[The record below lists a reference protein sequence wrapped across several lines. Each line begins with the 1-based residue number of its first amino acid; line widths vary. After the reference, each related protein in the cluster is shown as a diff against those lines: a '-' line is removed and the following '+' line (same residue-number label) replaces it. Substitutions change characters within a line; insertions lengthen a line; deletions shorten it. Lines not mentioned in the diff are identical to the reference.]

1 MNRDDW
7 LKERRRFIEE
17 RYDHL
22 WAPIYDDHWGTEIDP
37 VHQRFVTQLA
47 NACPK
52 NGSILDAACGTGKY
66 WPILLASGKRFTGID
81 QSREMLNRATR
92 KYPQVRVKK
101 FGLQEMQYREAFDLI
116 LCVDAMEMIF
126 PEDWP
131 LVLGNF
137 HRALKPTGQLYFT
150 VEIADP
156 SIIEHDYQAG
166 LDLGLPVVYG
176 ESARGGIESQT
187 ILGVGEDHGGY
198 HYFPSMDQVRKW
210 LTQASFTI
218 KEEAEADDYHHF
230 WVKKGT

>member
-1 MNRDDW
+1 MNRPDW
-7 LKERRRFIEE
+7 LIKRRRIIAE
-17 RYDHL
+17 RYDRL
-22 WAPIYDDHWGTEIDP
+22 WAPIYDDNWGATIDP
-37 VHQRFVTQLA
+37 LQERFVTQLA

-66 WPILLASGKRFTGID
+66 WPILLSSGRRFTGID
-81 QSREMLNRATR
+81 QSQAMLDRATR

-101 FGLQEMQYREAFDLI
+101 FGLQEIHYQEAFDLI

-137 HRALKPTGQLYFT
+137 HRALKPSGELYFT

-156 SIIEHDYQAG
+156 ATIEHDYQAG
-166 LDLGLPVVYG
+166 IDQGLPVVKG
-176 ESARGGIESQT
+176 ESVIGSGD
-187 ILGVGEDHGGY
+187 GEDQGGY
-198 HYFPSMDQVRKW
+198 HYFPSMEQVRKW
-210 LTQASFTI
+210 LVEAGFVI